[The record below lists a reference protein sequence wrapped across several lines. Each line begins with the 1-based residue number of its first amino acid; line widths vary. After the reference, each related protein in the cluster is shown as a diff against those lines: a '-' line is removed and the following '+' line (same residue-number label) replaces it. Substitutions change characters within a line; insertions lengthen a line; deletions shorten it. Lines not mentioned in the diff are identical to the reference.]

1 MKYKLL
7 KISFITFSILIAGC
21 DAKANTDEIRTAL
34 ETVEERLKEMLP
46 DSVKLVSVNKTDMS
60 GYFEVRFEGIE
71 PLYVSEDGEYLISG
85 DIYQIT
91 KDGLVNRS
99 DARKDYQRISTL
111 QGLDE
116 GEFITFAPRNIKH
129 NIYVFTDVDCGY
141 CRKFHG
147 EIEDY
152 NAQGITV
159 NYVAFPR
166 SGLESDSYNKIVSAW
181 CSSDP
186 KGTLTALKEGRD
198 PALKLCQDHPVEDHY
213 LLGQRIGITG
223 TPAIISSS
231 GDLLPGYLPPME
243 LLKKLN

>member
-1 MKYKLL
+1 MKFNRCLIMFFL
-7 KISFITFSILIAGC
+7 AFSLDGIANETEIVTKINQVLPAG
-21 DAKANTDEIRTAL
+21 
-34 ETVEERLKEMLP
+34 M
-46 DSVKLVSVNKTDMS
+46 SVK
-60 GYFEVRFEGIE
+60 GIKQSQ
-71 PLYVSEDGEYLISG
+71 VDGLFVVDIG
-85 DIYQIT
+85 DLQPIYAS
-91 KDGLVNRS
+91 KDGNFFLYGEMYAIKNGELLNTTKQEISLNRRAILDS
-99 DARKDYQRISTL
+99 ELSEKD
-111 QGLDE
+111 
-116 GEFITFAPRNIKH
+116 FITFAATDEKH
-129 NIYVFTDVDCGY
+129 VITVFTDVDCGY

-186 KGTLTALKEGRD
+186 KGMLTALKEGRD

>member
-1 MKYKLL
+1 MKFNRYLIVFFLAFSLNGTANETEIVTKINQVLPAGMSVKGIRESQVDGLFVVDIGDLQPIYASKDGNFFLYGEMYAIKDGKLL
-7 KISFITFSILIAGC
+7 NTTKQEISLNRRAIL
-21 DAKANTDEIRTAL
+21 
-34 ETVEERLKEMLP
+34 
-46 DSVKLVSVNKTDMS
+46 DSEL
-60 GYFEVRFEGIE
+60 
-71 PLYVSEDGEYLISG
+71 SE
-85 DIYQIT
+85 
-91 KDGLVNRS
+91 KD
-99 DARKDYQRISTL
+99 
-111 QGLDE
+111 
-116 GEFITFAPRNIKH
+116 FITFAATDEKH
-129 NIYVFTDVDCGY
+129 VITVFTDVDCGY

-166 SGLESDSYNKIVSAW
+166 SGLESESYNKIVSAW

-231 GDLLPGYLPPME
+231 GDLLPGCL
-243 LLKKLN
+243 

>member
-1 MKYKLL
+1 MLFL
-7 KISFITFSILIAGC
+7 AFSLDGIANETEIVTKINQVLPAG
-21 DAKANTDEIRTAL
+21 
-34 ETVEERLKEMLP
+34 M
-46 DSVKLVSVNKTDMS
+46 SVK
-60 GYFEVRFEGIE
+60 GIKQSQ
-71 PLYVSEDGEYLISG
+71 VDGLFVVDIG
-85 DIYQIT
+85 DLQPIYAS
-91 KDGLVNRS
+91 KDGNFFLYGEMYAIKNGELLNTTKQEISLNRRAILDS
-99 DARKDYQRISTL
+99 ELLEKD
-111 QGLDE
+111 
-116 GEFITFAPRNIKH
+116 FITFAATDEKH
-129 NIYVFTDVDCGY
+129 VITVFTDVDCGY

-147 EIEDY
+147 EIEGY

>member
-1 MKYKLL
+1 MKFNRCLIMFFL
-7 KISFITFSILIAGC
+7 AFSLDGIANETEIVTKINQVLPAG
-21 DAKANTDEIRTAL
+21 
-34 ETVEERLKEMLP
+34 M
-46 DSVKLVSVNKTDMS
+46 SVK
-60 GYFEVRFEGIE
+60 GIKQSQ
-71 PLYVSEDGEYLISG
+71 VDGLFVVDIG
-85 DIYQIT
+85 DLQPIYAS
-91 KDGLVNRS
+91 KDGNFFLYGEMYAIKNGELLNTTKQEISLNRRAILDS
-99 DARKDYQRISTL
+99 ELSEKD
-111 QGLDE
+111 
-116 GEFITFAPRNIKH
+116 FITFAATDEKH
-129 NIYVFTDVDCGY
+129 VITVFTDVDCGY

>member
-1 MKYKLL
+1 MKFNRCLIML
-7 KISFITFSILIAGC
+7 FLAFSLDGIANETEIVTKINQVLPAG
-21 DAKANTDEIRTAL
+21 
-34 ETVEERLKEMLP
+34 M
-46 DSVKLVSVNKTDMS
+46 SVK
-60 GYFEVRFEGIE
+60 GIKQSQ
-71 PLYVSEDGEYLISG
+71 VDGLFVVDIG
-85 DIYQIT
+85 DLQPIYAS
-91 KDGLVNRS
+91 KDGNFFLYGEMYAIKNGELLNTTKQEISLNRKAILDS
-99 DARKDYQRISTL
+99 ELSEKD
-111 QGLDE
+111 
-116 GEFITFAPRNIKH
+116 FITFAATDEKH
-129 NIYVFTDVDCGY
+129 VITVFTDVDCGY

-166 SGLESDSYNKIVSAW
+166 SGLESESYNKIVSAW

-198 PALKLCQDHPVEDHY
+198 PALKLCQDHPVENHY

>member
-1 MKYKLL
+1 VVD
-7 KISFITFSILIAGC
+7 I
-21 DAKANTDEIRTAL
+21 
-34 ETVEERLKEMLP
+34 
-46 DSVKLVSVNKTDMS
+46 
-60 GYFEVRFEGIE
+60 
-71 PLYVSEDGEYLISG
+71 G
-85 DIYQIT
+85 DLQPIYAS
-91 KDGLVNRS
+91 KDGNFFLYGEMYAIKNGELLNTTKQEISLNRKAILDS
-99 DARKDYQRISTL
+99 ELSEKD
-111 QGLDE
+111 
-116 GEFITFAPRNIKH
+116 FITFAAADEKH
-129 NIYVFTDVDCGY
+129 VITVFTDVDCGY

-166 SGLESDSYNKIVSAW
+166 SGLESESYNKIVSAW

-198 PALKLCQDHPVEDHY
+198 PELKLCQDHPVEDHY

>member
-1 MKYKLL
+1 MKFNRCLIMFFL
-7 KISFITFSILIAGC
+7 AFSLDGIANETEIVTKINQVLPAG
-21 DAKANTDEIRTAL
+21 
-34 ETVEERLKEMLP
+34 M
-46 DSVKLVSVNKTDMS
+46 SVK
-60 GYFEVRFEGIE
+60 GIKQSQ
-71 PLYVSEDGEYLISG
+71 VDGLFVVDIG
-85 DIYQIT
+85 DLQPIYAS
-91 KDGLVNRS
+91 KDGNFFLYGEMYAIKNGELLNTTKQEISLNRKAILDS
-99 DARKDYQRISTL
+99 ELSEKD
-111 QGLDE
+111 
-116 GEFITFAPRNIKH
+116 FITFAATDEKH
-129 NIYVFTDVDCGY
+129 VITVFTDVDCGY

-166 SGLESDSYNKIVSAW
+166 SGLESESYNKIVSAW

-198 PALKLCQDHPVEDHY
+198 PALKLCEDHPVEDHY

>member
-1 MKYKLL
+1 M
-7 KISFITFSILIAGC
+7 
-21 DAKANTDEIRTAL
+21 
-34 ETVEERLKEMLP
+34 
-46 DSVKLVSVNKTDMS
+46 SVK
-60 GYFEVRFEGIE
+60 GIKQSQ
-71 PLYVSEDGEYLISG
+71 VDGLFVVDIG
-85 DIYQIT
+85 DLQPIYAS
-91 KDGLVNRS
+91 KDGNFFLYGEMYAIKNGELLNTTKQEISLNRKAILDS
-99 DARKDYQRISTL
+99 ELSEKD
-111 QGLDE
+111 
-116 GEFITFAPRNIKH
+116 FITFAATDEKH
-129 NIYVFTDVDCGY
+129 VITVFTDVDCGY

-166 SGLESDSYNKIVSAW
+166 SGLESESYNKIVSAW

>member
-1 MKYKLL
+1 MKFNRCLIMFFL
-7 KISFITFSILIAGC
+7 AFSLDGIANETEIVTKINQVLPAG
-21 DAKANTDEIRTAL
+21 
-34 ETVEERLKEMLP
+34 M
-46 DSVKLVSVNKTDMS
+46 SVK
-60 GYFEVRFEGIE
+60 GIKQSQ
-71 PLYVSEDGEYLISG
+71 VDGLFVVDIG
-85 DIYQIT
+85 DLQPIYAS
-91 KDGLVNRS
+91 KDGNFFLYGEMYAIKNGELLNTTKQEISLNRRAILDS
-99 DARKDYQRISTL
+99 ELSEKD
-111 QGLDE
+111 
-116 GEFITFAPRNIKH
+116 FITFAATDEKH
-129 NIYVFTDVDCGY
+129 VITVFTDVDCGY

-166 SGLESDSYNKIVSAW
+166 SGLESESYNKIVSAW
-181 CSSDP
+181 CSSNP

-198 PALKLCQDHPVEDHY
+198 PALKLCQDHPVENHY

>member
-1 MKYKLL
+1 MKFNRCLIMFFL
-7 KISFITFSILIAGC
+7 AFSLDGIANETEIVTKINQVLPAG
-21 DAKANTDEIRTAL
+21 
-34 ETVEERLKEMLP
+34 M
-46 DSVKLVSVNKTDMS
+46 SVK
-60 GYFEVRFEGIE
+60 GIKQSQ
-71 PLYVSEDGEYLISG
+71 VDGLFVVDIG
-85 DIYQIT
+85 DLQPIYAS
-91 KDGLVNRS
+91 KDGNFFLYGEMYAIKNGELLNTTKQQISLNRKAILDS
-99 DARKDYQRISTL
+99 ELSEKD
-111 QGLDE
+111 
-116 GEFITFAPRNIKH
+116 FITFAATDEKH
-129 NIYVFTDVDCGY
+129 VITVFTDVDCGY

-166 SGLESDSYNKIVSAW
+166 SGLESESYNKIVSAW

>member
-1 MKYKLL
+1 MKFNRCLIMFFL
-7 KISFITFSILIAGC
+7 AFSLDGIANETEIVTKINQVLPAG
-21 DAKANTDEIRTAL
+21 
-34 ETVEERLKEMLP
+34 M
-46 DSVKLVSVNKTDMS
+46 SVK
-60 GYFEVRFEGIE
+60 GIKQSQ
-71 PLYVSEDGEYLISG
+71 VDGLFVVDIG
-85 DIYQIT
+85 DLQPIYAS
-91 KDGLVNRS
+91 KDGNFFLYGEMYAIKNGELLNTTKQEISLNRRAILDS
-99 DARKDYQRISTL
+99 ELSEKD
-111 QGLDE
+111 
-116 GEFITFAPRNIKH
+116 FITFAATDEKH
-129 NIYVFTDVDCGY
+129 VITVFTDVDCGY

-181 CSSDP
+181 CASDP

>member
-1 MKYKLL
+1 MKFNRCLIMFFL
-7 KISFITFSILIAGC
+7 AFSLDGMANEAEIVTKINQVLPAG
-21 DAKANTDEIRTAL
+21 
-34 ETVEERLKEMLP
+34 M
-46 DSVKLVSVNKTDMS
+46 SVK
-60 GYFEVRFEGIE
+60 GIKQSQ
-71 PLYVSEDGEYLISG
+71 VDGLFVVDIG
-85 DIYQIT
+85 DLQPIYAS
-91 KDGLVNRS
+91 KDGNFFLYGEMYAIKNGELLNTTKQEISLNRRAILDS
-99 DARKDYQRISTL
+99 ELSEKD
-111 QGLDE
+111 
-116 GEFITFAPRNIKH
+116 FITFAATDEKH
-129 NIYVFTDVDCGY
+129 VITVFTDVDCGY

-166 SGLESDSYNKIVSAW
+166 SGLESESYNKIVSAW

>member
-1 MKYKLL
+1 MFFLAFSL
-7 KISFITFSILIAGC
+7 DGIANETEIVTKINQVLPAG
-21 DAKANTDEIRTAL
+21 
-34 ETVEERLKEMLP
+34 M
-46 DSVKLVSVNKTDMS
+46 SVK
-60 GYFEVRFEGIE
+60 GIKQ
-71 PLYVSEDGEYLISG
+71 SQIDGLFVVDIG
-85 DIYQIT
+85 DLQPIYAS
-91 KDGLVNRS
+91 KDGNFFLYGEMYAIKNGELLNTTKQEISLNRRAILDS
-99 DARKDYQRISTL
+99 ELSEKD
-111 QGLDE
+111 
-116 GEFITFAPRNIKH
+116 FITFAATDEKH
-129 NIYVFTDVDCGY
+129 VITVFTDVDCGY

-166 SGLESDSYNKIVSAW
+166 SGLESESYNKIVSAW

-198 PALKLCQDHPVEDHY
+198 PALKLCQDHPVENHY

>member
-1 MKYKLL
+1 MKFNRCLIMFFL
-7 KISFITFSILIAGC
+7 AFSLDGIANETEIVTKINQVLPAG
-21 DAKANTDEIRTAL
+21 
-34 ETVEERLKEMLP
+34 M
-46 DSVKLVSVNKTDMS
+46 SVK
-60 GYFEVRFEGIE
+60 GIKQSQ
-71 PLYVSEDGEYLISG
+71 VDGLFVVDIG
-85 DIYQIT
+85 DLQPIYAS
-91 KDGLVNRS
+91 KDGNFFLYGEMYAIKNGELLNTTKQEISLNRRAILDS
-99 DARKDYQRISTL
+99 ELSEKD
-111 QGLDE
+111 
-116 GEFITFAPRNIKH
+116 FITFAATDEKH
-129 NIYVFTDVDCGY
+129 VITVFTDVDCGY

-231 GDLLPGYLPPME
+231 GDLLPGYLPPIE

>member
-1 MKYKLL
+1 MKFNRCLIMFFL
-7 KISFITFSILIAGC
+7 AFSLDGIANETEIVTKINQVLPAG
-21 DAKANTDEIRTAL
+21 
-34 ETVEERLKEMLP
+34 M
-46 DSVKLVSVNKTDMS
+46 SVK
-60 GYFEVRFEGIE
+60 GIKQSQ
-71 PLYVSEDGEYLISG
+71 VDGLFVVDIG
-85 DIYQIT
+85 DLQPIYAS
-91 KDGLVNRS
+91 KDGNFFLYGEMYAIKNGELLNTTKQEISLNRRAILDS
-99 DARKDYQRISTL
+99 ELSEKD
-111 QGLDE
+111 
-116 GEFITFAPRNIKH
+116 FITFAATDEKH
-129 NIYVFTDVDCGY
+129 VITVFTDVDCGY

-166 SGLESDSYNKIVSAW
+166 SGLESESYNKIVSAW

>member
-1 MKYKLL
+1 MKFNRCLIMFFL
-7 KISFITFSILIAGC
+7 AFSLDGIANETEIVTKINQVLPAG
-21 DAKANTDEIRTAL
+21 
-34 ETVEERLKEMLP
+34 M
-46 DSVKLVSVNKTDMS
+46 SVK
-60 GYFEVRFEGIE
+60 GIKQSQ
-71 PLYVSEDGEYLISG
+71 VDGLFVVDIG
-85 DIYQIT
+85 DLQPIYAS
-91 KDGLVNRS
+91 KDGNFFLYGEMYAIKNGELLNTTKQEISLNRKAILDS
-99 DARKDYQRISTL
+99 ELSEKD
-111 QGLDE
+111 
-116 GEFITFAPRNIKH
+116 FITFAAVDEKH
-129 NIYVFTDVDCGY
+129 VITVFTDVDCGY

-166 SGLESDSYNKIVSAW
+166 SGLESESYNKIVSAW
-181 CSSDP
+181 CASDP

>member
-1 MKYKLL
+1 MKFNRCLIIL
-7 KISFITFSILIAGC
+7 FLAFSLDGIANETEIVTKINQVLPAG
-21 DAKANTDEIRTAL
+21 
-34 ETVEERLKEMLP
+34 M
-46 DSVKLVSVNKTDMS
+46 SVK
-60 GYFEVRFEGIE
+60 GIKQSQ
-71 PLYVSEDGEYLISG
+71 VDGLFVVDIG
-85 DIYQIT
+85 DLQPIYAS
-91 KDGLVNRS
+91 KDGNFFLYGEMYAIKNGELLNTTKQEISLNRRAILDS
-99 DARKDYQRISTL
+99 ELSEKD
-111 QGLDE
+111 
-116 GEFITFAPRNIKH
+116 FITFAATDEKH
-129 NIYVFTDVDCGY
+129 VITVFTDVDCGY

>member
-1 MKYKLL
+1 MKFNRCLIMFFL
-7 KISFITFSILIAGC
+7 AFSLDGIANETEIVTKINQVLPAG
-21 DAKANTDEIRTAL
+21 
-34 ETVEERLKEMLP
+34 M
-46 DSVKLVSVNKTDMS
+46 SVKGIKQSQV
-60 GYFEVRFEGIE
+60 EGLFVVDI
-71 PLYVSEDGEYLISG
+71 G
-85 DIYQIT
+85 DLQPIYAS
-91 KDGLVNRS
+91 KDGNFFLYGEMYAIKNGELLNTTKQEISLNRRAILDS
-99 DARKDYQRISTL
+99 ELSEKD
-111 QGLDE
+111 
-116 GEFITFAPRNIKH
+116 FITFAATDEKH
-129 NIYVFTDVDCGY
+129 VITVFTDVDCGY

>member
-1 MKYKLL
+1 MKFNRCLIMFFL
-7 KISFITFSILIAGC
+7 AFSLDGIANETEIVTKINQVLPAG
-21 DAKANTDEIRTAL
+21 
-34 ETVEERLKEMLP
+34 M
-46 DSVKLVSVNKTDMS
+46 SVK
-60 GYFEVRFEGIE
+60 GIKQSQ
-71 PLYVSEDGEYLISG
+71 VDGLFVVDIG
-85 DIYQIT
+85 DLQPIYAS
-91 KDGLVNRS
+91 KDGNFFLYGEMYAIKNGELLNTTKQEISLNRRAILDS
-99 DARKDYQRISTL
+99 ELLEKD
-111 QGLDE
+111 
-116 GEFITFAPRNIKH
+116 FITFAATDEKH
-129 NIYVFTDVDCGY
+129 VITVFTDVDCGY

-243 LLKKLN
+243 LLNKLN

>member
-1 MKYKLL
+1 MKFNRCLIMLFLAFSLDGIANETEIVTKINQVLPTGMSVKGIKQSQVEGLFVVDIGDLQPIYASKDGNFFLYGEMYAIKNGELL
-7 KISFITFSILIAGC
+7 NTTKQEISLNRKAILDSELLEKDFITFVA
-21 DAKANTDEIRTAL
+21 ADEKH
-34 ETVEERLKEMLP
+34 V
-46 DSVKLVSVNKTDMS
+46 
-60 GYFEVRFEGIE
+60 
-71 PLYVSEDGEYLISG
+71 
-85 DIYQIT
+85 IT
-91 KDGLVNRS
+91 
-99 DARKDYQRISTL
+99 
-111 QGLDE
+111 
-116 GEFITFAPRNIKH
+116 
-129 NIYVFTDVDCGY
+129 VFTDVDCGY

-166 SGLESDSYNKIVSAW
+166 SGLESESYNKIVSAW

>member
-1 MKYKLL
+1 MKFNRCLIMFFL
-7 KISFITFSILIAGC
+7 AFSLDGIADETEIVTKINQVLPAG
-21 DAKANTDEIRTAL
+21 
-34 ETVEERLKEMLP
+34 M
-46 DSVKLVSVNKTDMS
+46 SVK
-60 GYFEVRFEGIE
+60 GIKQSQVDS
-71 PLYVSEDGEYLISG
+71 LFVVDIG
-85 DIYQIT
+85 DLQPIYAS
-91 KDGLVNRS
+91 KDGNFFLYGEMYAIKNGELLNTTKQEISLNRRAILDS
-99 DARKDYQRISTL
+99 ELSEKD
-111 QGLDE
+111 
-116 GEFITFAPRNIKH
+116 FITFAATDEKH
-129 NIYVFTDVDCGY
+129 VITVFTDVDCGY

-166 SGLESDSYNKIVSAW
+166 SGLESESYNKIVSAW

-198 PALKLCQDHPVEDHY
+198 PALKLCQDHPVENHY

>member
-1 MKYKLL
+1 MKFNRCLIMFFL
-7 KISFITFSILIAGC
+7 AFSLDGIANETEIVTKINQVLPAG
-21 DAKANTDEIRTAL
+21 
-34 ETVEERLKEMLP
+34 M
-46 DSVKLVSVNKTDMS
+46 SVK
-60 GYFEVRFEGIE
+60 GIKQSQ
-71 PLYVSEDGEYLISG
+71 VDGLFVVDIG
-85 DIYQIT
+85 DLQPIYAS
-91 KDGLVNRS
+91 KDGNFFLYGEMYAIKNGELLNTTKQEISLNRKAILDS
-99 DARKDYQRISTL
+99 ELSEKD
-111 QGLDE
+111 
-116 GEFITFAPRNIKH
+116 FITFAATDEKH
-129 NIYVFTDVDCGY
+129 VITVFTDVDCGY

-166 SGLESDSYNKIVSAW
+166 SGLESESYNKIVSAW
-181 CSSDP
+181 CSSNP

>member
-1 MKYKLL
+1 MKFNRCLIML
-7 KISFITFSILIAGC
+7 FLAFSLDGISNETEIVTKINQVLPAG
-21 DAKANTDEIRTAL
+21 
-34 ETVEERLKEMLP
+34 M
-46 DSVKLVSVNKTDMS
+46 SVK
-60 GYFEVRFEGIE
+60 GIKQSQ
-71 PLYVSEDGEYLISG
+71 VDGLFVVDIG
-85 DIYQIT
+85 DLQPIYAS
-91 KDGLVNRS
+91 KDGNFFLYGEMYGIKNGELLNTTKQEISLNRRAILDS
-99 DARKDYQRISTL
+99 ELSEKD
-111 QGLDE
+111 
-116 GEFITFAPRNIKH
+116 FITFAATDEKH
-129 NIYVFTDVDCGY
+129 VITVFTDVDCGY

-166 SGLESDSYNKIVSAW
+166 SGLESESYNKIVSAW

-243 LLKKLN
+243 LLQKLN

>member
-1 MKYKLL
+1 MKFNRCLIMFFL
-7 KISFITFSILIAGC
+7 AFSLDGIANETEIVTKINQVLPAG
-21 DAKANTDEIRTAL
+21 
-34 ETVEERLKEMLP
+34 M
-46 DSVKLVSVNKTDMS
+46 SVKGIKQSQV
-60 GYFEVRFEGIE
+60 EGVFVVDI
-71 PLYVSEDGEYLISG
+71 G
-85 DIYQIT
+85 DLQPIYAS
-91 KDGLVNRS
+91 KDGNFFLYGEMYAIKNGELLNTTKQEISLNRRAILNS
-99 DARKDYQRISTL
+99 ELSEKD
-111 QGLDE
+111 
-116 GEFITFAPRNIKH
+116 FITFAATDEKH
-129 NIYVFTDVDCGY
+129 VITVFTDVDCGY

>member
-1 MKYKLL
+1 MKFNRCLIMFFL
-7 KISFITFSILIAGC
+7 AFSLDGIANETEIVTKINQVLPAG
-21 DAKANTDEIRTAL
+21 
-34 ETVEERLKEMLP
+34 M
-46 DSVKLVSVNKTDMS
+46 SVK
-60 GYFEVRFEGIE
+60 GIKQSQ
-71 PLYVSEDGEYLISG
+71 VDGLFVVDIG
-85 DIYQIT
+85 DLQPIYAS
-91 KDGLVNRS
+91 KDGNFFLYGEMYAINNGELLNTTKQEISLNRRAILDS
-99 DARKDYQRISTL
+99 ELSEKD
-111 QGLDE
+111 
-116 GEFITFAPRNIKH
+116 FITFAATDEKH
-129 NIYVFTDVDCGY
+129 VITVFTDVDCGY

-231 GDLLPGYLPPME
+231 GDLIPGYLPPME

>member
-1 MKYKLL
+1 MKFNRCLIMFFL
-7 KISFITFSILIAGC
+7 AFSLDGIANETEIVTKINQVLPAG
-21 DAKANTDEIRTAL
+21 
-34 ETVEERLKEMLP
+34 M
-46 DSVKLVSVNKTDMS
+46 SVK
-60 GYFEVRFEGIE
+60 GIKQSQ
-71 PLYVSEDGEYLISG
+71 VDGLFVVDIG
-85 DIYQIT
+85 DLQPIYAS
-91 KDGLVNRS
+91 KDGNFFLYGEMYAIKNGELLNTTKQEISLNRRAILDS
-99 DARKDYQRISTL
+99 ELSEKD
-111 QGLDE
+111 
-116 GEFITFAPRNIKH
+116 FITFAATDEKH
-129 NIYVFTDVDCGY
+129 VITVFTDVDCGY

-152 NAQGITV
+152 NGQGITV

>member
-1 MKYKLL
+1 MKFNRCLIMFFL
-7 KISFITFSILIAGC
+7 AFSLDGIANETEIVTKINQVLPAG
-21 DAKANTDEIRTAL
+21 
-34 ETVEERLKEMLP
+34 M
-46 DSVKLVSVNKTDMS
+46 SVKGIKQSQV
-60 GYFEVRFEGIE
+60 EGLFVVDI
-71 PLYVSEDGEYLISG
+71 G
-85 DIYQIT
+85 DLQPIYAS
-91 KDGLVNRS
+91 KDGNFFLYGEMYAIKNGELLNTTKQEISLNRRAILDS
-99 DARKDYQRISTL
+99 ELLEKD
-111 QGLDE
+111 
-116 GEFITFAPRNIKH
+116 FITFAATDEKH
-129 NIYVFTDVDCGY
+129 VITVFTDVDCGY

-166 SGLESDSYNKIVSAW
+166 SGLESESYNKIVSAW

-186 KGTLTALKEGRD
+186 KGTLTAFKEGRD

>member
-1 MKYKLL
+1 MKFNRCLIMFFL
-7 KISFITFSILIAGC
+7 AFSLDGIANETEIVTKINQALPAG
-21 DAKANTDEIRTAL
+21 
-34 ETVEERLKEMLP
+34 M
-46 DSVKLVSVNKTDMS
+46 SVTRIKQSQV
-60 GYFEVRFEGIE
+60 
-71 PLYVSEDGEYLISG
+71 DGLFVVDIG
-85 DIYQIT
+85 DLQPMYAS
-91 KDGLVNRS
+91 KDGNFFLYGEMYAIKNGELLNTTKQEISLNRRAILDS
-99 DARKDYQRISTL
+99 ELSEKD
-111 QGLDE
+111 
-116 GEFITFAPRNIKH
+116 FITFAATDEKH
-129 NIYVFTDVDCGY
+129 VITVFTDVDCGY

-166 SGLESDSYNKIVSAW
+166 SGLESESYNKIVSAW

-198 PALKLCQDHPVEDHY
+198 PALKLCQDHPVENHY

>member
-1 MKYKLL
+1 MLFL
-7 KISFITFSILIAGC
+7 AFSLDGIANETEIVTKINQVLPAG
-21 DAKANTDEIRTAL
+21 
-34 ETVEERLKEMLP
+34 M
-46 DSVKLVSVNKTDMS
+46 SVK
-60 GYFEVRFEGIE
+60 GIKQSQ
-71 PLYVSEDGEYLISG
+71 VDGLFVVDIG
-85 DIYQIT
+85 DLQPIYAS
-91 KDGLVNRS
+91 KDGNFFLYGEMYAIKNGELLNTTKQEISLNRRAILDS
-99 DARKDYQRISTL
+99 ELSKKD
-111 QGLDE
+111 
-116 GEFITFAPRNIKH
+116 FITFAATDEKH
-129 NIYVFTDVDCGY
+129 VITVFTDVDCGY

-166 SGLESDSYNKIVSAW
+166 SGLESESYNKIVSAW

>member
-1 MKYKLL
+1 MLFL
-7 KISFITFSILIAGC
+7 AFSLDGIANETEIVTKINQVLPAG
-21 DAKANTDEIRTAL
+21 
-34 ETVEERLKEMLP
+34 M
-46 DSVKLVSVNKTDMS
+46 SVK
-60 GYFEVRFEGIE
+60 GIKQSQ
-71 PLYVSEDGEYLISG
+71 VDGLFVVDIG
-85 DIYQIT
+85 DLQPIYAS
-91 KDGLVNRS
+91 KDGNFFLYGEMYAIKNGELLNTTKQEISLNRKAILDS
-99 DARKDYQRISTL
+99 ELSEKD
-111 QGLDE
+111 
-116 GEFITFAPRNIKH
+116 FITFAATDEKH
-129 NIYVFTDVDCGY
+129 VITVFTDVDCGY

-166 SGLESDSYNKIVSAW
+166 SGLESESYNKIVSAW

-198 PALKLCQDHPVEDHY
+198 PALKLCQDHPVENHY

>member
-1 MKYKLL
+1 MKFNRCLIMFFL
-7 KISFITFSILIAGC
+7 AFSLDGIADETEIVTKINQVLPAG
-21 DAKANTDEIRTAL
+21 
-34 ETVEERLKEMLP
+34 M
-46 DSVKLVSVNKTDMS
+46 SVK
-60 GYFEVRFEGIE
+60 GIKQSQVDS
-71 PLYVSEDGEYLISG
+71 LFVVDIG
-85 DIYQIT
+85 DLQPIYAS
-91 KDGLVNRS
+91 KDGNFFLYGEMYAIKNGELLNTTKQEISLNRKAILDS
-99 DARKDYQRISTL
+99 ELSEKD
-111 QGLDE
+111 
-116 GEFITFAPRNIKH
+116 FITFAATDEKH
-129 NIYVFTDVDCGY
+129 VITVFTDVDCGY

-166 SGLESDSYNKIVSAW
+166 SGLESESYNKIVSAW

-198 PALKLCQDHPVEDHY
+198 PALKLCQDHPVENHY